1 MFMIDVTTLKRVR
14 NTMYWKLKK
23 RRVKSI
29 RQELRPRP
37 FNEFSRQTIL
47 YIEFYNIKLVIFDW

>member
-14 NTMYWKLKK
+14 NNVLETTIKKK

-29 RQELRPRP
+29 RLELRLRP
-37 FNEFSRQTIL
+37 FSEFSRQTIL
-47 YIEFYNIKLVIFDW
+47 YI